1 MRLLRTTAL
10 IAVLVG
16 ATGTVVLFFRAS
28 EHTPPLLV
36 VLFMI
41 WLLSPFVILG
51 WANVISKRWSVLTQ
65 AALYCVTLVIALA
78 SLAIYGNVIVITRH
92 GAPKAAPFVV
102 VAPASFLLTAIVVS
116 IAARVSSRQRL
127 P

>member
-16 ATGTVVLFFRAS
+16 AAGTVVLFFRAS